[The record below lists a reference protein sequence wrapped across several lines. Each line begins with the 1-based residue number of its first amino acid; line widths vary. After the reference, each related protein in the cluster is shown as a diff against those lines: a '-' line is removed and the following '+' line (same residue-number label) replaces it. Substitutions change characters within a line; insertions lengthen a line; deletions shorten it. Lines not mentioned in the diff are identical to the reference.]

1 MPLPNV
7 PTSPSRGCA
16 HQPPCP
22 TAKAADHGAARLV
35 GSFPEQGWSRLC
47 NSVVRWE
54 DTGELLPSGQI
65 VEPNR
70 MPTMSTGRNQ
80 TLPPHS

>member
-1 MPLPNV
+1 MVPLPNAT
-7 PTSPSRGCA
+7 PSPSSRCG

-35 GSFPEQGWSRLC
+35 GHFPEQGWSRLC
-47 NSVVRWE
+47 NDVLRWE

-65 VEPNR
+65 VGPDR
-70 MPTMSTGRNQ
+70 PTMPTSRNQ
-80 TLPPHS
+80 TPPPHS